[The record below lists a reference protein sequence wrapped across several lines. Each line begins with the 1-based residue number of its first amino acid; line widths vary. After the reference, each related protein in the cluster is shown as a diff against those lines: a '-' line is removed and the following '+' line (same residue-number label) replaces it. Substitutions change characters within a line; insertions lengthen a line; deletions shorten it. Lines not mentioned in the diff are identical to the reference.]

1 MCSFVQLAIDALCI
15 GATVNGVSIVAEE
28 FDFVSNWVLALVWL
42 AASVAGALWTSAVVS
57 RSNYLESG

>member
-1 MCSFVQLAIDALCI
+1 MFVQLAIDALCI
-15 GATVNGVSIVAEE
+15 GATVNVVSIVAEE

-42 AASVAGALWTSAVVS
+42 AASVAGALWTRAVVS